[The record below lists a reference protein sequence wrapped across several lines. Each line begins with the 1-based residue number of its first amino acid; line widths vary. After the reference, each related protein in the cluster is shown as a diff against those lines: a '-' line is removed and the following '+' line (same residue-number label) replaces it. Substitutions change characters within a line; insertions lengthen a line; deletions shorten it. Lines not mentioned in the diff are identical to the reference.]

1 MVPPWFHGCVRRN
14 VNSCY
19 DAWLRHWQR
28 RNRLKPISGWR
39 GDVLY
44 VFSCFFFSG
53 CLLFLT
59 SQRSWIVGNAWSS
72 AVEIVKATEGHDAWK
87 ATFWGGNFFELSDGI
102 VPSDR
107 MRTEN
112 CEAMISGLTT
122 VSYKKCSIFLEGV
135 VDRIVVLRF
144 NYLVYPSIYPTENR

>member
-1 MVPPWFHGCVRRN
+1 M
-14 VNSCY
+14 
-19 DAWLRHWQR
+19 
-28 RNRLKPISGWR
+28 
-39 GDVLY
+39 
-44 VFSCFFFSG
+44 
-53 CLLFLT
+53 
-59 SQRSWIVGNAWSS
+59 
-72 AVEIVKATEGHDAWK
+72 
-87 ATFWGGNFFELSDGI
+87 
-102 VPSDR
+102 PSDR